1 MAKKKKKSPATGKKS
16 KHRFSN
22 AQREAPAERPS
33 VFEARSGRLK
43 FDILGRKTRGV
54 KGDALK
60 ARAAGTSKRKNTL
73 LKEYDASGKANA
85 FVDRRFGE
93 GDASMTPEERS
104 IGRLA
109 RARLRQLRP
118 GKQSFALGDDDDG
131 RGFGGGGGG
140 YEDDDDDD
148 DAMRLTHGGAPID
161 EKREERR
168 SAHAL
173 ARGASRR
180 RGDESDSDDDRLGG
194 GLDREATAAMHFGGG
209 GDDGG
214 GDDDGGGFSLKRS
227 DHDADAPERRKTK
240 KEVMEELIAKSKRG
254 KASRARQ
261 READEDLLDKLDD
274 EFRKISDSGAF
285 NAALSVG
292 VGHLK
297 PDGWERKG
305 ERRAAGGDDGARGG
319 DASGGSAQKKSFG
332 LEEAEAVTLAR
343 AATTATGEPVKDDYD
358 KLTRELGLEA
368 RGQATDR
375 TKTAEEV
382 EAAEAAALESA
393 ERSRLKRM
401 RGDSDDDDDD
411 DDEFADAGG
420 GFAARRAK
428 AKRQAEKLEAREAG
442 RGPAG
447 GDSDDDDG
455 DEGAFLRSDKARRK
469 GGDDLEGNF
478 DLSASDGSGSE
489 SEGSDEDSDEG
500 EGSDEDETKAMKKTL
515 GSIVDLERGKRRLR
529 RLGILKDGGA
539 MEEEE
544 EEEEEKEEKEEEDD
558 EDDEEASEEDEE
570 AEEDEEEAE
579 EEAEEEVPPLP
590 KKEEDPSPDAIQK
603 KRDSSKRDEPK
614 EEPED
619 VSLPFVFAMPET
631 AAQLDAMTRGL
642 TAAETAT
649 VLDRVRV
656 LHAPSLKEENRKKT
670 QVFLGLLL
678 QKFETLAGETPLPA
692 DLLDAVTSAFAPT
705 AATVPFFAA
714 AAARARLEKMASR
727 LRASLRA
734 GDTGWPPARTFLLL
748 ALFADVFPTT
758 DKSHPVTTPAAL
770 YLGNVLAHCAV
781 RSRREAVAA
790 VVASALAAAYS
801 APAGRVFPEAISLLT
816 GLLHAA
822 GGDET
827 VSWSDGLAARVAEQV
842 GGPWLGLAD
851 AAGAKASRAGEA
863 AETRGVRGL
872 KVPRSERKDAHP
884 SGSEPE
890 VSCIALPSML
900 AAFGANCAAAKED
913 PDWLPGGAAAR
924 PAALAAAAATL
935 RVLAAPARAT
945 PSARELLAPARAAA
959 ERVLRRI
966 ERLEASS
973 SRTTSSA
980 SRKKKATATA
990 TVPKADFASARRACE
1005 ALVAFA
1011 DAALAGTRRA
1021 PLRWREKQSEAI
1033 KQFNPVYEEDGYQ
1046 KGRDYDPNRE
1056 RAEARRLQRQ
1066 LRQEA
1071 RGAARELRKD
1081 NAFLAEKRG
1090 AEAAAAKE
1098 ERGEKQRETLA
1109 FLEKMEG
1116 DLKSGGQGG
1125 VVVKTQRRVNGG
1137 RGRDRKKR

>member
-16 KHRFSN
+16 KHRFSH
-22 AQREAPAERPS
+22 AQREAPAEKPS

-60 ARAAGTSKRKNTL
+60 ARAAGTAKRRNTL
-73 LKEYDASGKANA
+73 LKEHDASGKANA

-93 GDASMTPEERS
+93 GDAGMTPEERS

-131 RGFGGGGGG
+131 DGGH
-140 YEDDDDDD
+140 DDDDDG
-148 DAMRLTHGGAPID
+148 AMQLTHGGAPID

-173 ARGASRR
+173 ARGPSRR
-180 RGDESDSDDDRLGG
+180 RGDESDSDDDDRLGG
-194 GLDREATAAMHFGGG
+194 NLDREATAAMHFGGG
-209 GDDGG
+209 EDEDGE
-214 GDDDGGGFSLKRS
+214 DDGGGFSLKRG
-227 DHDADAPERRKTK
+227 DHDADVPERRKTK

-274 EFRKISDSGAF
+274 AFRKISDSGAF
-285 NAALSVG
+285 DAALAKG

-297 PDGWERKG
+297 PDGWERGNKS
-305 ERRAAGGDDGARGG
+305 RAAKGNDEARGG
-319 DASGGSAQKKSFG
+319 DEGATKKKKKSFG

-401 RGDSDDDDDD
+401 RGDSDDDDEDAV
-411 DDEFADAGG
+411 ADAGG

-442 RGPAG
+442 GGVNG
-447 GDSDDDDG
+447 GDSDDDD
-455 DEGAFLRSDKARRK
+455 EGAFLRNDGERRK

-478 DLSASDGSGSE
+478 DLSGSDGSGSE
-489 SEGSDEDSDEG
+489 EGEGSDEDSDED

-515 GSIVDLERGKRRLR
+515 GTIMDLERGKRRLR

-539 MEEEE
+539 VEEEEEDEEEEEQEEDEEEDEEEE
-544 EEEEEKEEKEEEDD
+544 EEEEEDEEEEEEEEDD
-558 EDDEEASEEDEE
+558 HDEESSEEEEEDEQ
-570 AEEDEEEAE
+570 EEALL
-579 EEAEEEVPPLP
+579 PLP
-590 KKEEDPSPDAIQK
+590 KKEDPPHAEIQK
-603 KRDSSKRDEPK
+603 KRDPSKRDEPK
-614 EEPED
+614 EAP
-619 VSLPFVFAMPET
+619 STLPFVFAMPET
-631 AAQLDAMTRGL
+631 SAQLDAMVRGL

-649 VLDRVRV
+649 ALDRVRV

-670 QVFLGLLL
+670 QTFLGLLL
-678 QKFETLAGETPLPA
+678 KKFETLAGETPLPA
-692 DLLDAVTSAFAPT
+692 DRLDAVTSAVAAT

-827 VSWSDGLAARVAEQV
+827 EPWSDGLAARVAEQV

-851 AAGAKASRAGEA
+851 VVGIVEA
-863 AETRGVRGL
+863 DSS
-872 KVPRSERKDAHP
+872 PPPERT
-884 SGSEPE
+884 GGGNEPAT
-890 VSCIALPSML
+890 VSSFVSLPSML
-900 AAFGANCAAAKED
+900 AAFGANCAAAKEN

-935 RVLAAPARAT
+935 RVLAAPARARRPRRASSFGPRGSPRRASRDAWSAT
-945 PSARELLAPARAAA
+945 RRLARRVSGRRSAR
-959 ERVLRRI
+959 
-966 ERLEASS
+966 
-973 SRTTSSA
+973 T
-980 SRKKKATATA
+980 
-990 TVPKADFASARRACE
+990 
-1005 ALVAFA
+1005 
-1011 DAALAGTRRA
+1011 
-1021 PLRWREKQSEAI
+1021 
-1033 KQFNPVYEEDGYQ
+1033 
-1046 KGRDYDPNRE
+1046 
-1056 RAEARRLQRQ
+1056 
-1066 LRQEA
+1066 
-1071 RGAARELRKD
+1071 
-1081 NAFLAEKRG
+1081 
-1090 AEAAAAKE
+1090 
-1098 ERGEKQRETLA
+1098 
-1109 FLEKMEG
+1109 
-1116 DLKSGGQGG
+1116 
-1125 VVVKTQRRVNGG
+1125 
-1137 RGRDRKKR
+1137 

>member
-16 KHRFSN
+16 KHRFSH
-22 AQREAPAERPS
+22 AQREAPAEKPS

-60 ARAAGTSKRKNTL
+60 ARAAGTAKRRNTL
-73 LKEYDASGKANA
+73 LKEHDASGKANA

-93 GDASMTPEERS
+93 GDAGMTPEERS

-131 RGFGGGGGG
+131 DGGH
-140 YEDDDDDD
+140 DDDDD
-148 DAMRLTHGGAPID
+148 DAMQLTHGGAPID

-209 GDDGG
+209 EDEDGE
-214 GDDDGGGFSLKRS
+214 DDGGGFSLKRG

-274 EFRKISDSGAF
+274 AFRKISDSGAF
-285 NAALSVG
+285 DAALAKG

-297 PDGWERKG
+297 PDGWERGGKS
-305 ERRAAGGDDGARGG
+305 RAAKGNDEARGG
-319 DASGGSAQKKSFG
+319 DGGAISLKKKKSFG

-401 RGDSDDDDDD
+401 RGDSDDEAEDAV
-411 DDEFADAGG
+411 ADAGG

-442 RGPAG
+442 GGVNG
-447 GDSDDDDG
+447 GDSDDD
-455 DEGAFLRSDKARRK
+455 DEGAFLRSDGERRK

-478 DLSASDGSGSE
+478 DLSGSDGSGSE
-489 SEGSDEDSDEG
+489 EGEGSDEDSEED

-515 GSIVDLERGKRRLR
+515 GTIMDLERGKRRLR

-539 MEEEE
+539 VEEDEDEDEEEEEQEEDEEEEDEEEE
-544 EEEEEKEEKEEEDD
+544 EEEEEEEDDHDEESSEEEEED
-558 EDDEEASEEDEE
+558 EQEEAL
-570 AEEDEEEAE
+570 
-579 EEAEEEVPPLP
+579 PPLP
-590 KKEEDPSPDAIQK
+590 KKEDPPHAEIQK
-603 KRDSSKRDEPK
+603 KRDPSKRDEPK
-614 EEPED
+614 EAP
-619 VSLPFVFAMPET
+619 STLPFVFAMPET
-631 AAQLDAMTRGL
+631 SAQLDAMVRGL

-649 VLDRVRV
+649 ALDRVRV

-670 QVFLGLLL
+670 QTFLGLLL
-678 QKFETLAGETPLPA
+678 KKFETLAGETPLPA
-692 DLLDAVTSAFAPT
+692 DRLDAVTSAVAAT

-827 VSWSDGLAARVAEQV
+827 EPWSDGLAARVAEQV

-851 AAGAKASRAGEA
+851 VAGAKKTAKK
-863 AETRGVRGL
+863 T
-872 KVPRSERKDAHP
+872 PERT
-884 SGSEPE
+884 GGGNEPATTTSF
-890 VSCIALPSML
+890 VSLPSML
-900 AAFGANCAAAKED
+900 AAFGANCAAAKEN

-924 PAALAAAAATL
+924 PAALAAVAATL

-945 PSARELLAPARAAA
+945 PSARELLWPARVAAA
-959 ERVLRRI
+959 RVAR
-966 ERLEASS
+966 RLE
-973 SRTTSSA
+973 RHEA
-980 SRKKKATATA
+980 SRVSKGVGKQKR
-990 TVPKADFASARRACE
+990 VNVKNVKNVNVSRGVELLPDLERARGACE
-1005 ALVAFA
+1005 ALVA
-1011 DAALAGTRRA
+1011 DVDSALAGARRA
-1021 PLRWREKQSEAI
+1021 PLRWRAKQTEAI
-1033 KQFNPVYEEDGYQ
+1033 KQFNPVYEEEGYQ

-1066 LRQEA
+1066 LKQEA

-1081 NAFLAEKRG
+1081 NAFLAERRG

-1098 ERGEKQRETLA
+1098 ERGEKQRETMA

>member
-16 KHRFSN
+16 KHRFSH
-22 AQREAPAERPS
+22 AQREAPAEKPS

-73 LKEYDASGKANA
+73 LKEYNASDKANA

-131 RGFGGGGGG
+131 GAGGADDGH
-140 YEDDDDDD
+140 DDDENDG
-148 DAMRLTHGGAPID
+148 ALRLTHGGAPID

-180 RGDESDSDDDRLGG
+180 RGNESDSDSDRLGG

-209 GDDGG
+209 DDGY
-214 GDDDGGGFSLKRS
+214 DDGGGFELKRG

-274 EFRKISDSGAF
+274 AFRKISDSGAF
-285 NAALSVG
+285 DAALAKG

-297 PDGWERKG
+297 PDGWERGNKS
-305 ERRAAGGDDGARGG
+305 RAAKGNDEAPSSDTK
-319 DASGGSAQKKSFG
+319 KKSFG

-401 RGDSDDDDDD
+401 RGDSDDDDEDAV
-411 DDEFADAGG
+411 ADASG

-442 RGPAG
+442 GGVNG
-447 GDSDDDDG
+447 GDSDDDD
-455 DEGAFLRSDKARRK
+455 EGAFLRNDGERRK

-478 DLSASDGSGSE
+478 DLSDPDGSGSE
-489 SEGSDEDSDEG
+489 EGEGSDEDSDED

-515 GSIVDLERGKRRLR
+515 GTIMDLERGKRRLR

-539 MEEEE
+539 VEEEEEDEEEEEEEQEEDEEEDEENE
-544 EEEEEKEEKEEEDD
+544 EEEEEKEDDHDEESSEEE
-558 EDDEEASEEDEE
+558 EEQEQEEALL
-570 AEEDEEEAE
+570 
-579 EEAEEEVPPLP
+579 PLP
-590 KKEEDPSPDAIQK
+590 KKEDPPHAEIQK
-603 KRDSSKRDEPK
+603 KRDPSKRDEPK
-614 EEPED
+614 EAP
-619 VSLPFVFAMPET
+619 STLPFVFAMPET
-631 AAQLDAMTRGL
+631 SAQLDAMVRGL

-649 VLDRVRV
+649 ALDRVRV

-670 QVFLGLLL
+670 QTFLGLLL
-678 QKFETLAGETPLPA
+678 KKFETLAGETPLPA
-692 DLLDAVTSAFAPT
+692 DRLDAVTSAVAAT

-827 VSWSDGLAARVAEQV
+827 EPWSDGLAARVAEQV

-851 AAGAKASRAGEA
+851 VAGIVEA
-863 AETRGVRGL
+863 DST
-872 KVPRSERKDAHP
+872 PPPERT
-884 SGSEPE
+884 GGGNEPAT
-890 VSCIALPSML
+890 VSSFVSLPSML
-900 AAFGANCAAAKED
+900 AAFGANCAAAKEN

-945 PSARELLAPARAAA
+945 PSARELLWPARVAAA
-959 ERVLRRI
+959 RVAR
-966 ERLEASS
+966 RLE
-973 SRTTSSA
+973 RHEA
-980 SRKKKATATA
+980 SREKGVGKKKRANVNVSSGVEPLPDLERA
-990 TVPKADFASARRACE
+990 VKKARGACE
-1005 ALVAFA
+1005 ALVA
-1011 DAALAGTRRA
+1011 DVDGALAGARRA
-1021 PLRWREKQSEAI
+1021 PLRWRAKQTEAI
-1033 KQFNPVYEEDGYQ
+1033 KQFNPVYEEEGYQ

-1066 LRQEA
+1066 LKQEA

-1081 NAFLAEKRG
+1081 NAFLAERRG

-1098 ERGEKQRETLA
+1098 ERGEKQRETMA